1 MKSKEEFYKKIG
13 SKIRQRREALGFSM
27 DQLSQM
33 ARLNLSRSSISYM
46 ELGQQE
52 ISVFQLSNMC
62 FVLGLNQEDLF
73 SDKQP
78 FYGSIE
84 VEESNG
90 IFCVKKNKDSTSE
103 RKIELT
109 KTELLNLYAKIKDL
123 IVKRP
128 V

>member
-33 ARLNLSRSSISYM
+33 AGLNLSRSSISYM

-52 ISVFQLSNMC
+52 ISVLQLSNMC
-62 FVLGLNQEDLF
+62 FVLGLKQEDLL

-90 IFCVKKNKDSTSE
+90 IFNIKKNKDSTSE

-109 KTELLNLYAKIKDL
+109 KTELLDLYLKIKDL
-123 IVKRP
+123 IIV
-128 V
+128 